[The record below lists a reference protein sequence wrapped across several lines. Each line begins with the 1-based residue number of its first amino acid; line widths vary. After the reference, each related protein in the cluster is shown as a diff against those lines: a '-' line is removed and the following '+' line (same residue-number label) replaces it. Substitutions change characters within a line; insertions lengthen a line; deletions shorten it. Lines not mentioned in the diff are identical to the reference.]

1 MEEYAAIT
9 VQRHFRG
16 ARVRSEIV
24 LKLYVLEIAF
34 PFNARIDKDSSRSFA
49 AAEIQRAFRGWQGR
63 QKIKSLKADAAA
75 RFKAAMQNYAAKQVQ
90 RVYRGRYS
98 RRYTHDFFAR
108 RKYIIDVAQQGQA
121 LRETLQDRLD
131 QQITQHLDEEERKAE
146 AEFDKATQNLHHL
159 VSTATI
165 RGVFN
170 PVYAETAEQIP
181 SAFNVPLETHLRR
194 GVKRF
199 LRTQGMRTGSAFQE
213 GEGGQPRSY
222 VGTANTATVQ
232 PQDMKKSVR
241 CSSAYGAEEEERRTQ
256 ERHSR
261 LRHLA
266 PRAFT
271 AGGRGNAVRHVKSIH
286 AQLPYEPPG
295 TAAIPDR
302 TRDGT
307 TEHKLRRTG
316 TAVAQTNWRTSTAPV
331 GGLFEDHALEAL
343 PSTAAVK
350 ASNTV
355 RMLQTQGRTH
365 VVPAP
370 VLEQTA
376 RAAKAGLTHLL
387 PVPSIRDLANEQG
400 GNALLGRQQAS
411 GTASGTGVGGGTA
424 GPFAGGARKV
434 VRTSGVSRGGSA
446 DASVGSLLRKSVNSA
461 DLQGL
466 QRMAPPPVDH
476 IANRKQG
483 LIHAGS
489 AVLRQ
494 PVLSASQRK
503 R

>member
-1 MEEYAAIT
+1 
-9 VQRHFRG
+9 
-16 ARVRSEIV
+16 
-24 LKLYVLEIAF
+24 
-34 PFNARIDKDSSRSFA
+34 
-49 AAEIQRAFRGWQGR
+49 
-63 QKIKSLKADAAA
+63 
-75 RFKAAMQNYAAKQVQ
+75 MQNYAVTQVQ
-90 RVYRGRYS
+90 RVFRGRYS

-108 RKYIIDVAQQGQA
+108 RKYIIDVAQQGEA
-121 LRETLQDRLD
+121 LRETLQQRLD
-131 QQITQHLDEEERKAE
+131 GQITQHLASEEQKAE
-146 AEFDKATQNLHHL
+146 QDFDRATQNLHHL

-170 PVYAETAEQIP
+170 PAYAETVDQIP

-199 LRTQGMRTGSAFQE
+199 LRTEGMLTGSAFKE

-222 VGTANTATVQ
+222 VGTVHSTAAG
-232 PQDMKKSVR
+232 PEELKKSVR
-241 CSSAYGAEEEERRTQ
+241 CSTAYGAEEEERRTQ

-271 AGGRGNAVRHVKSIH
+271 AGGKGSRVRHVKSIH
-286 AQLPYEPPG
+286 SQLPYEAPG

-316 TAVAQTNWRTSTAPV
+316 TAVAQSNWRSSTAPV
-331 GGLFEDHALEAL
+331 GGLFEDHAVEAL
-343 PSTAAVK
+343 PSTAAAR

-365 VVPAP
+365 VVAAP

-376 RAAKAGLTHLL
+376 RAAAAGMAHLL

-400 GNALLGRQQAS
+400 QGGGQYSAGPS
-411 GTASGTGVGGGTA
+411 GSGTGLGGTVGGLRFTV
-424 GPFAGGARKV
+424 GGVRKS
-434 VRTSGVSRGGSA
+434 VRTSGIQRGGGISGA
-446 DASVGSLLRKSVNSA
+446 FSGLLRKSVDSA

-466 QRMAPPPVDH
+466 QRSAPPPVDH
-476 IANRKQG
+476 IASRRQG
-483 LIHAGS
+483 LIHAGG
-489 AVLRQ
+489 AVLQQ
-494 PVLSASQRK
+494 PALQGSQRQAQAYK
-503 R
+503 QQR